1 MSPRCWDPRRTR
13 GVPRGPPQD
22 TDRDGPTRWGPR
34 EDAEASPDRICDP
47 PRTRRGPQERDGR
60 TDSGRTDRQME
71 RGAGNGCGPERM
83 EMDGWMGGW
92 LDRRTDGRTLP
103 RSAAPLFKPRP
114 PGARRSLRA
123 LLLPPDRSAA
133 PRRRSAP
140 ASAPASSS
148 APAPRRPRAARLG
161 EPAALRALGAARPQV
176 GVTRR

>member
-34 EDAEASPDRICDP
+34 EDAEASPDRISDP

-83 EMDGWMGGW
+83 EMDGRMGGW
-92 LDRRTDGRTLP
+92 LDRRTDGRTDGWVGG
-103 RSAAPLFKPRP
+103 RKDGWVDGRTDRWTDGGIGVQTGGWMDEWMYRWTYGWMDGWTDGRM
-114 PGARRSLRA
+114 PGKGAEA
-123 LLLPPDRSAA
+123 L
-133 PRRRSAP
+133 
-140 ASAPASSS
+140 
-148 APAPRRPRAARLG
+148 
-161 EPAALRALGAARPQV
+161 V
-176 GVTRR
+176 GVNRRVDGQTE

>member
-34 EDAEASPDRICDP
+34 ENDEASPDRICDP

-83 EMDGWMGGW
+83 EMDGRMGGW
-92 LDRRTDGRTLP
+92 LDRRTDGRTDGWVGG
-103 RSAAPLFKPRP
+103 RKDGWVDGRVD
-114 PGARRSLRA
+114 RRTDGRME
-123 LLLPPDRSAA
+123 
-133 PRRRSAP
+133 
-140 ASAPASSS
+140 
-148 APAPRRPRAARLG
+148 G
-161 EPAALRALGAARPQV
+161 
-176 GVTRR
+176 